1 MSSSAGQRILAPP
14 PFLFG
19 TAFAAGLV
27 ADLALGW
34 GIPYERQI
42 AVIVGEVMVCSGLA
56 LSASVVRTFRRAGT
70 PVSARREPRRLVVT
84 GPYRFTRN
92 PDYLGQA
99 LVYAGSGLL
108 LNALWILL
116 ALGPALIAV
125 HYGVTEREE
134 QYLEQR
140 FGDDYRRYRQRVRGW
155 L

>member
-1 MSSSAGQRILAPP
+1 RILAPP

-19 TAFAAGLV
+19 TAFAAGLF
-27 ADLALGW
+27 ADLAFGW
-34 GIPYERQI
+34 GIPCERQI
-42 AVIVGEVMVCSGLA
+42 AIIVGAVMVCLGLA
-56 LSASVVRTFRRAGT
+56 LSASVVRTFRGAGT

-108 LNALWILL
+108 LNELWILL

-125 HYGVTEREE
+125 RYGVIEREE
-134 QYLEQR
+134 QYLEQF
-140 FGDDYRRYRQRVRGW
+140 FGDEYRRYRQRVRRW
-155 L
+155 I